1 MENEFQHKLMYEV
14 HKFQHLQQERTLQ
27 EKRCGQ
33 QRGLLIATH
42 ER

>member
-1 MENEFQHKLMYEV
+1 MIEIAIDSE
-14 HKFQHLQQERTLQ
+14 ERTLQ